1 MIRTCITVG
10 TFDGVHL
17 GHQWIIGSTLK
28 ISEALG
34 LEPRI
39 LVLNNPPKFNGIK
52 SERYLITT
60 EEEKMSL
67 LRNLAGN
74 RVDVLEFTKEIEEM
88 DPEDFIFYLKDR
100 YRVRHLVLGFNHT
113 FGKEKQG
120 NVLYLLE
127 RFEYFDLGLSVL
139 SPVKVD
145 DKIVSSTLIR
155 ELLKAGDVKTAAKGL
170 GRFYSLSGVVT
181 KGKGLAREL
190 GFRTINLEVPEKKL
204 IPKKGVY
211 AVLVSLGGK
220 NFSGACYIGDSPTLG
235 LNRFSI
241 EVHLIGFEGELYGEH
256 VDVSF
261 VEFLRD
267 DIKFNSPEE
276 LKNQISSDIVNS
288 HKLISQLF

>member
-17 GHQWIIGSTLK
+17 GHQWIISSTLK

-74 RVDVLEFTKEIEEM
+74 RVEALEFTKEIEEM

-100 YRVRHLVLGFNHT
+100 YKVRHLVLGFNHT

-127 RFEYFDLGLSVL
+127 RLEYFDLGLSVL

-145 DKIVSSTLIR
+145 NKIVSSTLIR
-155 ELLKAGDVKTAAKGL
+155 ELLKAGEVKTAAKGL

-235 LNRFSI
+235 LNRFSV

-256 VDVSF
+256 VDISF
-261 VEFLRD
+261 VEFLRE